1 VVRFNQT
8 AQTDRKEHGIMEKAL
23 GYYQKSMEVL
33 CKIILTLAAI
43 IIGIDV
49 LSIFLEALGRY
60 LVGSSRAFMEEL
72 PRLMVPLVVF
82 PMMGVLLRLKK
93 HISVEILPE
102 RLTGKARS
110 VVLIL
115 VYAVVTAV
123 ACQFFMADIMAVK
136 YYYQMGFETHTEIIF
151 KLWVTYLPFPIGFGL
166 LVLFAVEQLWAELV
180 TLINLQRRTG
190 STDEEGRVS

>member
-1 VVRFNQT
+1 
-8 AQTDRKEHGIMEKAL
+8 MEKAL
-23 GYYQKSMEVL
+23 GYYKKAMEVL
-33 CKIILTLAAI
+33 YKITLTFAAI
-43 IIGIDV
+43 IIGLDV

-72 PRLMVPLVVF
+72 PRLAVPFVVF
-82 PMMGVLLRLKK
+82 PMMGVLLKLKK

-115 VYAVVTAV
+115 VYAVVV
-123 ACQFFMADIMAVK
+123 VVSCQFFMAGIMAVR

-151 KLWVTYLPFPIGFGL
+151 KLWITYLPFPIGFGL
-166 LVLFAVEQLWAELV
+166 LLLFAVELLWAEVV
-180 TLINLQRRTG
+180 TLTKLHVAAG
-190 STDEEGRVS
+190 STDQEGRVS

>member
-1 VVRFNQT
+1 
-8 AQTDRKEHGIMEKAL
+8 MEKAL

-33 CKIILTLAAI
+33 CKIIFTLGAI
-43 IIGIDV
+43 IIGLDV

-72 PRLMVPLVVF
+72 PRLMVPFVVF

-93 HISVEILPE
+93 HVAVEILPE

-115 VYAVVTAV
+115 VYLVVVAV
-123 ACQFFMADIMAVK
+123 ACQFFMAGIIAVR
-136 YYYQMGFETHTEIIF
+136 YY
-151 KLWVTYLPFPIGFGL
+151 
-166 LVLFAVEQLWAELV
+166 
-180 TLINLQRRTG
+180 
-190 STDEEGRVS
+190 